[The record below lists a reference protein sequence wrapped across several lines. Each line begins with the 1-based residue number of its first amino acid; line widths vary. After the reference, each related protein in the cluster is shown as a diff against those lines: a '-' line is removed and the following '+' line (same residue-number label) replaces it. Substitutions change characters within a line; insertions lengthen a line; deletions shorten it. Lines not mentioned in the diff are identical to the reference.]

1 MGTDQEKTGISRLR
15 EAERLDRLQAE
26 LEGVVAK
33 DSRYWLQNDAKFRA
47 VAQVSESFFQPATMK
62 SLFLQGAS
70 YEQFEELVATSH
82 LTPLSKEDIVGG
94 GARKQALWNP
104 VAQAQAKVED
114 CQDNGVP
121 VTDWERKDPT
131 TVKEFREAWIS
142 SGSEKNQLAL
152 LNKLGDEALHQL
164 FLTDVPVD
172 IFQNIISLFLELDGD
187 DELIIK
193 TLMTFA
199 RASRFSLCLMFMESE
214 DKTNV
219 KVLIDR
225 LEKKGLDK
233 VGQLKQNY
241 L

>member
-47 VAQVSESFFQPATMK
+47 VA
-62 SLFLQGAS
+62 QGAS

-164 FLTDVPVD
+164 FLIDVPVD